1 MRKLILVLPLLF
13 CIGCAPDKAE
23 IQRVSTTTCS
33 IMKESSP
40 SDRVARVKLINEARE
55 KLKIK
60 PFTEGDSEILTSIKW
75 GTCELLVSD
84 SPSYKTKTKEHED
97 EYSKKMQ
104 EIAAEAEKLA
114 ADLKAQLEVERER
127 INKASTVLCIT
138 AEVITIGRLFG
149 SRTDKE
155 VDAKVKSLFTDEG
168 VTDDS
173 AKHARNLILI
183 RQSVDKEAKSTNF
196 LSSEAN
202 CINRVLPETCEVIAF
217 AALAEPYDQTL
228 FKDFL
233 IRDLSNCSR

>member
-13 CIGCAPDKAE
+13 GIGCAPDKAE

-75 GTCELLVSD
+75 ETCELLVSD
-84 SPSYKTKTKEHED
+84 SPSYKTKTKER
-97 EYSKKMQ
+97 EYEHNKKMQ
-104 EIAAEAEKLA
+104 ELAVEAEKLA
-114 ADLKAQLEVERER
+114 AELKAQLEVERER
-127 INKASTVLCIT
+127 INKAATVLCIT
-138 AEVITIGRLFG
+138 TVAITIGRQFG
-149 SRTDKE
+149 TRTDKE
-155 VDAKVKSLFTDEG
+155 VDADVKSLFTNEG
-168 VTDDS
+168 VTNDS
-173 AKHARNLILI
+173 AEHARNLILI
-183 RQSVDKEAKSTNF
+183 RQAIDKEEKRTKF

-228 FKDFL
+228 FKDFS